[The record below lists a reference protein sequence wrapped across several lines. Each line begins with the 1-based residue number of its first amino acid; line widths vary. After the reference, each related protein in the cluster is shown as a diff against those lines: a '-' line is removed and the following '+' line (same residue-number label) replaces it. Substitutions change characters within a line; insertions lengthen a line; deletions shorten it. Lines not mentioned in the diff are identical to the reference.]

1 MRRRGLMRLRSG
13 ELIALA
19 GAACVIAGL
28 LLPAYDRSG
37 GGSLSLW
44 ATFGPAAAFVMLA
57 GVGAIAVAASAIFER
72 STAVPIAT
80 AVWATWGAIAGVIAA
95 IVRVL
100 ERPTGAGGAGV
111 GGWLLLAGALL
122 CLVGCWGAMRDER
135 TDAYERPTIAPKP
148 PPASGGDSAG
158 DVGAAR

>member
-19 GAACVIAGL
+19 GAACLIAGM
-28 LLPAYDRSG
+28 LLPAYDRAG

-72 STAVPIAT
+72 SSAVPIAT

-100 ERPTGAGGAGV
+100 ERPTGAGGVAA

-135 TDAYERPTIAPKP
+135 TDAYEPPTVAPKP
-148 PPASGGDSAG
+148 PPTPG
-158 DVGAAR
+158 GAASSDAGAPR